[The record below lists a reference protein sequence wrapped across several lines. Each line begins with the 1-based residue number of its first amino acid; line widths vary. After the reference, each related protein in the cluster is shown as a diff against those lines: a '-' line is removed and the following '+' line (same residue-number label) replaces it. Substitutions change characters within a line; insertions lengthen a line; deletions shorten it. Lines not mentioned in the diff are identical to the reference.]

1 MVDAP
6 EQALMHRLRPI
17 ATVLVM
23 VPLLSACQATQSR
36 GPLVVDAPNDG
47 CAVHRAA
54 FRSTEPTFDEVATN
68 VALSVAGG
76 VAAGVLI
83 GAITGD
89 TRTAVAVGGGV
100 MAAGIAATLVSA
112 NFQQMQGQQR
122 RDALLGQTAAV
133 NKFGERVTGANIALD
148 RLANCRREQVRSVQ
162 AAHRQRR
169 LPEADARAQLA
180 EIRNWYDGDL
190 TLVRSFDER
199 LAADTRQL
207 SDSTRFINSAALD
220 TTPPFRPFG
229 GIVASPGAAKQ
240 AAAPTAA
247 DGPALQA
254 GQSIRVTGREG
265 NFYRVALPGNRTGFL
280 PIYAVA
286 AEVSPA
292 EHQGAS
298 AQPIR
303 SAAKDDAD
311 AVGDV
316 ATGSTYRVVGR
327 MTGWLVVD
335 NAGRRSF
342 VRASA
347 LRPARV
353 DESGSE
359 VVQATASAVASRNA
373 FASGT
378 DTLAAE
384 ARRVSLDT

>member
-1 MVDAP
+1 MTASGSGYTNSTYVQISAP
-6 EQALMHRLRPI
+6 PG
-17 ATVLVM
+17 
-23 VPLLSACQATQSR
+23 LS
-36 GPLVVDAPNDG
+36 
-47 CAVHRAA
+47 RAII
-54 FRSTEPTFDEVATN
+54 S
-68 VALSVAGG
+68 
-76 VAAGVLI
+76 
-83 GAITGD
+83 
-89 TRTAVAVGGGV
+89 
-100 MAAGIAATLVSA
+100 
-112 NFQQMQGQQR
+112 
-122 RDALLGQTAAV
+122 
-133 NKFGERVTGANIALD
+133 
-148 RLANCRREQVRSVQ
+148 VRSMNLNLSLIPGYTYKIQTTTDGGNTWSDV
-162 AAHRQRR
+162 
-169 LPEADARAQLA
+169 ESGILA
-180 EIRNWYDGDL
+180 PDK

-220 TTPPFRPFG
+220 QPPVFRPFG
-229 GIVASPGAAKQ
+229 GIVASPGPVKQ
-240 AAAPTAA
+240 SAAATAA

-254 GQSIRVTGREG
+254 GQTIRVTGREG
-265 NFYRVALPGNRTGFL
+265 NWYRVTLPNGRNGFV

-286 AEVSPA
+286 QQVTPV

-311 AVGDV
+311 TVGDV
-316 ATGSTYRVVGR
+316 AAGSTYRVVGR

-342 VRASA
+342 VRATA
-347 LRPARV
+347 LRPANI

-384 ARRVSLDT
+384 ARRVTLDT

>member
-1 MVDAP
+1 M
-6 EQALMHRLRPI
+6 LL
-17 ATVLVM
+17 LVP
-23 VPLLSACQATQSR
+23 VLSACQTTQSR
-36 GPLVVDAPNDG
+36 GPVVVDAPNDT

-54 FRSTEPTFDEVATN
+54 FRSTEPTFDGVAAN

-76 VAAGVLI
+76 VAAGVLV
-83 GAITGD
+83 GAITGNS
-89 TRTAVAVGGGV
+89 RLAVAVGGGI
-100 MAAGIAATLVSA
+100 MAAGITATLVNA

-122 RDALLGQTAAV
+122 REALLGQAV
-133 NKFGERVTGANIALD
+133 AVDKFGERVTGANIALD
-148 RLANCRREQVRSVQ
+148 RLANCRREQVRTVQ

-169 LPEADARAQLA
+169 LPQADAQAQLA

-220 TTPPFRPFG
+220 QPPVFRPFG
-229 GIVASPGAAKQ
+229 GIVASPGPVKQ
-240 AAAPTAA
+240 SAAATAA

-254 GQSIRVTGREG
+254 GQTIRVTGREG
-265 NFYRVALPGNRTGFL
+265 NWYRVTLPNGRNGFV

-286 AEVSPA
+286 QQVTPV

-311 AVGDV
+311 TVGDV
-316 ATGSTYRVVGR
+316 AAGSTYRVVGR

-342 VRASA
+342 VRATA
-347 LRPARV
+347 LRPANI

-384 ARRVSLDT
+384 ARRVTLDT